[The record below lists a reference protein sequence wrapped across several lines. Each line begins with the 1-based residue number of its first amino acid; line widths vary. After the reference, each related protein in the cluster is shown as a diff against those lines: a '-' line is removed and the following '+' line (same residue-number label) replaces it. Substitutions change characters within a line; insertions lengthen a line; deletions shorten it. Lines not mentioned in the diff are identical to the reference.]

1 MTTTSARPTS
11 APEPADPR
19 WDRVE
24 TARRVQALLP
34 ALRQRLGDRVSTA
47 APVLDHHAGGGE
59 GVPISS
65 RPDAVLFPLDNEEVA
80 FVARQCFEAG
90 VPIVPFGTGTSL
102 EAHVAAVH
110 GGISLDLSR
119 MDRILDVSADSLDC
133 RVQAGVTRLR
143 LNAAVRDQG
152 LFFPIDPGADASLGG
167 MASTRASGTAAVRYG
182 TMRDAV
188 LGLTVVTADGRIV
201 RTGTRARK
209 TAAGLDLTRLFVG
222 SEGVLGIVTELQL
235 RLWGLPETVQAAVC
249 QFADLPAAVR
259 SVITTLQMG
268 IPVARIELL
277 DAVQMGACI
286 AYSKLEGLS
295 PLPTLFIE
303 FHGTPASVREQIEL
317 LEQIAADGGGSGFA
331 WAERPEDRSRLWK
344 ARHDVTY
351 ANLALRPGCRMIG
364 TDACVPIA
372 ALVECIEQTLA
383 DVADSGLVAPLV
395 GHVGDGNFHLGIL
408 FDPKSEDERA
418 RAEALAERVALR
430 AIGLGGTCTGEHGIG
445 LHRMHQLVA
454 EHGEG
459 VALMRSI
466 KQALDPKGIM
476 NPGKMFRPEP
486 PTRPGETE

>member
-1 MTTTSARPTS
+1 MTDPAR
-11 APEPADPR
+11 E
-19 WDRVE
+19 E
-24 TARRVQALLP
+24 TARRVQAMLP
-34 ALRQRLGDRVSTA
+34 ALRERFGPRVSVA
-47 APVLDHHAGGGE
+47 AAVLDQHGGGGE

-65 RPDAVLFPLDNEEVA
+65 LPDAVVFAQDNDEVA
-80 FVARQCFEAG
+80 FVARSCNAAG

-119 MDRILDVSADSLDC
+119 MDRVLEVSADSLDC
-133 RVQAGVTRLR
+133 RVQAGVTRLQ
-143 LNAAVRDQG
+143 LNAAVRDLG

-167 MASTRASGTAAVRYG
+167 MACTRASGTAAVRYG

-222 SEGVLGIVTELQL
+222 SEGVLGIVTEVQL

-249 QFADLPAAVR
+249 QFGDLSSAVQT
-259 SVITTLQMG
+259 VIESQQVG

-277 DAVQMGACI
+277 DDVQMAACI
-286 AYSKLEGLS
+286 AYSKLEGMAPS
-295 PLPTLFIE
+295 PTLFIE
-303 FHGTPASVREQIEL
+303 FHGGPAAVREQIET
-317 LEQIAADGGGSGFA
+317 LEQIASDNGGSGFA

-372 ALVECIEQTLA
+372 ALVVPDTGTASNLALNFSSASPPHRLAVVVCHAPACWRPMKPLARRPMSSFQAGSSITASIRRAVFTSPFCI
-383 DVADSGLVAPLV
+383 S
-395 GHVGDGNFHLGIL
+395 H
-408 FDPKSEDERA
+408 
-418 RAEALAERVALR
+418 
-430 AIGLGGTCTGEHGIG
+430 
-445 LHRMHQLVA
+445 HQ
-454 EHGEG
+454 
-459 VALMRSI
+459 
-466 KQALDPKGIM
+466 
-476 NPGKMFRPEP
+476 
-486 PTRPGETE
+486 

>member
-1 MTTTSARPTS
+1 MSAKPTWAPDVADAAGLS
-11 APEPADPR
+11 APRA
-19 WDRVE
+19 E
-24 TARRVQALLP
+24 TVRRVHMLLP
-34 ALRQRLGDRVSTA
+34 AWREQFGDRVSTA
-47 APVLDHHAGGGE
+47 AAVLDHHAGGSE

-65 RPDAVLFPLDNEEVA
+65 QPDAVVFPLDNEEVA
-80 FVARQCFEAG
+80 AIARACFEHSI
-90 VPIVPFGTGTSL
+90 PIVPFGAGTSL

-110 GGISLDLSR
+110 GGVSVNLSR
-119 MDRILDVSADSLDC
+119 MDRVLDVDADSLDC
-133 RVQAGVTRLR
+133 RVQAGVTRHQ

-152 LFFPIDPGADASLGG
+152 LFFPIDPGANASLGG

-188 LGLTVVTADGRIV
+188 LGLTVVMADGRIV

-222 SEGVLGIVTELQL
+222 SEGVLGIVTEIQL

-249 QFADLPAAVR
+249 QFSELAAAVQT
-259 SVITTLQMG
+259 VIAALQIG

-277 DAVQMGACI
+277 DDVQMAACI
-286 AYSKLEGLS
+286 AYSKLEGMQVA
-295 PLPTLFIE
+295 PTLFIE
-303 FHGTPASVREQIEL
+303 FHGGPASVREQIET
-317 LEQIAADGGGSGFA
+317 LEQIAADHGGRGFA

-372 ALVECIEQTLA
+372 ALVECIEETRA
-383 DVADSGLVAPLV
+383 DVAESGLVAPLV
-395 GHVGDGNFHLGIL
+395 GHVGDGNFHLGIV
-408 FDPKSEDERA
+408 FDPQSVDERS

-430 AIGLGGTCTGEHGIG
+430 AIRLGGTCTGEHGIG

-476 NPGKMFRPEP
+476 NPGKMFRA
-486 PTRPGETE
+486 